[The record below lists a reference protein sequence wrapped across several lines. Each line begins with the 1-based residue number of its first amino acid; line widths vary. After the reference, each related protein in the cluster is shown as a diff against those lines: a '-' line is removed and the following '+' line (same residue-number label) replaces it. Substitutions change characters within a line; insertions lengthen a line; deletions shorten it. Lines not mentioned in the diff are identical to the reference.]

1 MRRETV
7 ACPDSTT
14 SRRRA
19 GAIIGVTVDIR
30 AKLDAAR
37 EACSRDAWSEA
48 YASLSQADR
57 ESSLAPYD
65 LELLAL
71 CAYMLGRE
79 AEYRHLLERAHRGH
93 LDVGDELAALRSAFW
108 IGVTLAS
115 HGEIGQ
121 ASGWLRRAHRLL
133 DRQEHDRV
141 ERGYLLLPTVFEQEG
156 RGDWETAAATAGE
169 AAAIGERF
177 ADSDLFALAA
187 HEQGEILIKLGRL
200 TEGLGLL
207 DEAMV
212 AVTAGELSPIVAGI
226 VYCGVILA
234 CQEAHDVGRSREWTA
249 ALSNW
254 CARQPDLVAFTG
266 RCLVHRAEIMQLE
279 GAFADALEE
288 ARRAAERC
296 LQGENSA
303 AAGAAYYR
311 QGEIHRVR
319 GDLDAAEEAYREASR
334 RGREPQ
340 PGLALLRLAQGKTD
354 AAATTIRRVVAEIAE
369 AAKGA
374 AFLPAY
380 IEIMLA
386 VDDVDAARGACREL
400 DSLAD
405 GHEAGALGAQAA
417 QARGALELA
426 QGDAASALS
435 SLRRAG
441 EVWQRLKAP
450 YEAARA
456 RELAGLACLALGD
469 DETAALELDAARA
482 AYVELGAAS
491 DLARLRARGED
502 GAADAHGLTGRE
514 IEVLRHIAAG
524 ETNKAIA
531 SNLMLSER
539 TVDRHVSNIFAKLG
553 VSSRAAATAYAYEH
567 QLL

>member
-1 MRRETV
+1 VEIRTRL
-7 ACPDSTT
+7 DS
-14 SRRRA
+14 
-19 GAIIGVTVDIR
+19 
-30 AKLDAAR
+30 AR
-37 EACSRDAWSEA
+37 EACSREAWSDA
-48 YASLSQADR
+48 YAAFSEADR
-57 ESSLAPYD
+57 ESSLAPHD
-65 LELLAL
+65 LELLAR

-79 AEYRHLLERAHRGH
+79 GEYRDLLERAHRGH
-93 LDVGDELAALRSAFW
+93 LDAHDELAALRSAFW

-115 HGEIGQ
+115 HGEIGR

-133 DRQEHDRV
+133 DRQGQDRV
-141 ERGYLLLPTVFEQEG
+141 ERGYLLLPTVFEQEA

-169 AAAIGERF
+169 AAAIGERY
-177 ADSDLFALAA
+177 ADPDLFALAA

-296 LQGENSA
+296 LKGENPA
-303 AAGAAYYR
+303 AAGDAYYR

-340 PGLALLRLAQGKTD
+340 PGLALLRLAQGKTA
-354 AAATTIRRVVAEIAE
+354 AAATTIRRVVAETGE
-369 AAKGA
+369 AAKRAG
-374 AFLPAY
+374 FLPAY

-386 VDDVDAARGACREL
+386 VDDIDAARGACGEL

-405 GHEAGALGAQAA
+405 GHETGALGAQAA
-417 QARGALELA
+417 QARGALDLA
-426 QGDAASALS
+426 EGDAATALS

-441 EVWQRLKAP
+441 EVWQQLKAP
-450 YEAARA
+450 YEVARA
-456 RELAGLACLALGD
+456 RELAGLACRALDD
-469 DETAALELDAARA
+469 DETAALEVDAARA

-491 DLARLRARGED
+491 DLARLRSRGEET
-502 GAADAHGLTGRE
+502 AADTHGLTGRE
-514 IEVLRHIAAG
+514 IEVLRHLAAG

-531 SNLMLSER
+531 TTLVLSER

-553 VSSRAAATAYAYEH
+553 VSSRAAATGYAYEH